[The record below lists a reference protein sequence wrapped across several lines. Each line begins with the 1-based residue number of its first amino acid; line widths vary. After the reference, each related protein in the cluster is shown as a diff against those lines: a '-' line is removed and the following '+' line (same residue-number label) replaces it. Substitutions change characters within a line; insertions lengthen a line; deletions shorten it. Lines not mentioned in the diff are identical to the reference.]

1 MTNKV
6 AALIGLVLVLA
17 ACGPAASSSPAPSAT
32 IAATVTP
39 TPTPTARPTPTPTPD
54 LGSEAY
60 SEFLRHVIGALDGY
74 SLALD
79 AVLDDTSDFEALAAS
94 HDTLAQWAF
103 AEKAWLVGHP
113 PATCYA
119 TVYNLWLAAVS
130 DIAESVPMVQRG
142 LRTLDAAL
150 IAASTAKL
158 QQANAYFPEVDAALQ
173 RISCH

>member
-1 MTNKV
+1 VKGV
-6 AALIGLVLVLA
+6 LIGLVLVVA
-17 ACGPAASSSPAPSAT
+17 ACGSAPSPSPVQSAT

-39 TPTPTARPTPTPTPD
+39 TPTPTARQTPTPTPD